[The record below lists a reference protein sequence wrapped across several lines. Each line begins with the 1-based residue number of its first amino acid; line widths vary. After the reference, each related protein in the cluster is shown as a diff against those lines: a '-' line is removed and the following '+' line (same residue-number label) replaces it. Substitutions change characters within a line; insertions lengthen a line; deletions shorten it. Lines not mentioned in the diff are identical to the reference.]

1 MQNAQNPTDIVSTF
15 NLISF
20 IASLASLILAVVAI
34 WITLHFKTE
43 SDRVNRETR
52 ELLID
57 IKTDAKVVSQV
68 AMPELRAY
76 GELSRQV
83 IGRVGNM
90 QIENLSVTPEKEGL
104 SRPESS

>member
-1 MQNAQNPTDIVSTF
+1 MQNAQAPTDIISTF

-20 IASLASLILAVVAI
+20 IASLASLILAIVAI
-34 WITLHFKTE
+34 WITLHFKRE
-43 SDRVNRETR
+43 SDRVNKETR
-52 ELLID
+52 DLLMEIR
-57 IKTDAKVVSQV
+57 TDAKVVSQV

-90 QIENLSVTPEKEGL
+90 RIDSLSVAQENERAKEPQSG
-104 SRPESS
+104 